1 MTTKGVSMRMLFG
14 CSLFLATF
22 AMLSLD
28 SAERIRIDLPAALA
42 QSAPPDPRLAD
53 VIGVFGTDGVACDSA
68 GLCVTLNP
76 RTQDPITIYTQLP
89 TSADLWVCNPSYTCT
104 PVTQA
109 YICGPGICYCE
120 NQGDC
125 LDLLLDCP
133 ESYTWAC
140 GEDPDDQCICTW

>member
-1 MTTKGVSMRMLFG
+1 MLFN
-14 CSLFLATF
+14 
-22 AMLSLD
+22 
-28 SAERIRIDLPAALA
+28 LPAALA
-42 QSAPPDPRLAD
+42 QSQDPDPRQVD
-53 VIGVFGTDGVACDSA
+53 VIGVFGTNGVACDDA
-68 GLCVTLNP
+68 GLCVTLDP
-76 RTQDPITIYTQLP
+76 RLQEPITIYTQLP
-89 TSADLWVCNPSYTCT
+89 AYADLWVCNPSNASCD
-104 PVTQA
+104 PVGQG